1 MDHMGALQNVASFEL
16 IDLNIISVDMA
27 AHLMWMRECP
37 RCAACIA
44 KVQSSD
50 AWKCFICGWD

>member
-1 MDHMGALQNVASFEL
+1 MGALQNVASFEL